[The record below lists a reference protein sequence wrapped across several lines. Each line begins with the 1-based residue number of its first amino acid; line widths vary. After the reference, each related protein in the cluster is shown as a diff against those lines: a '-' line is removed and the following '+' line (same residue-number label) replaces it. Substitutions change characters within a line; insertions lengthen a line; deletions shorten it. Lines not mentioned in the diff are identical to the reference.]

1 MPPDIPDTQRALVP
15 NPGYDLCVPVR
26 RPKHLHHRHRRV
38 HEQTGT
44 WAPLGLRWDGGQVSE
59 KLSDPVILVWD
70 KNRLKHCWT
79 STYTDFNAIQ

>member
-59 KLSDPVILVWD
+59 KLSDPVILVLGQ
-70 KNRLKHCWT
+70 K
-79 STYTDFNAIQ
+79 